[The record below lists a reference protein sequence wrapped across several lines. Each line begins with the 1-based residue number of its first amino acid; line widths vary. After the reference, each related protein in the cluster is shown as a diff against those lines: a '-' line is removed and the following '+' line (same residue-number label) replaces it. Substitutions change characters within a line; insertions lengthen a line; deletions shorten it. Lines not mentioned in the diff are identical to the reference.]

1 MKKKIFDKKT
11 NDTVLYCW
19 LILTIVLLVSYT
31 RKCFS
36 GDVDYIHLIFFCLI
50 SFIPMIA
57 IYIINKTRKEVRER
71 LKYFIAAGYIL
82 FYTFVMVT
90 LKDSVSFV
98 YIIPIIATLVVYN
111 DKLLIGIMCFYAV
124 FLNFAYVIV
133 SYGYGYDSVENMNMY
148 YAQIVSILLSGIF
161 LYRATEILKM
171 HNDKLYE
178 LSEIIIK
185 DPLTDAYN
193 RKFIND
199 NFDEFVS
206 LSNKNGLS
214 LAVLDIDDFKMFNTK
229 YGHDFGDIV
238 LKTFSSIIIKILR
251 KYNDM
256 YFIRLGGDEFAI
268 IAVEANYDKFVTLLE
283 NIRVVIS
290 SYNLKNDDEDVNI
303 SISLGVVNSKKAK
316 SKKFETLYKKADV
329 KLYQAK
335 EKGKN
340 IVIK

>member
-11 NDTVLYCW
+11 NDTVLGCW
-19 LILTIVLLVSYT
+19 LILATLLFVSYF
-31 RKCFS
+31 RKYIY
-36 GDVDYIHLIFFCLI
+36 GDIKYISLLLYSIV
-50 SFIPMIA
+50 SFVPIIA
-57 IYIINKTRKEVRER
+57 IYFINKHKKDIRAK
-71 LKYFIAAGYIL
+71 LKYFIALGYIL
-82 FYTFVMVT
+82 FYTFIMVT
-90 LKDSVSFV
+90 LKDNISFV

-111 DKLLIGIMCFYAV
+111 DKLLIGTMAFYAV
-124 FLNFAYVIV
+124 FINFAYIIV
-133 SYGYGYDSVENMNMY
+133 SYSSGYNDIYYRNLY
-148 YAQIVSILLSGIF
+148 YAEVISILLSGIF

-199 NFDEFVS
+199 NFDEFVQ
-206 LSNKNGLS
+206 LSQKNGLS
-214 LAVLDIDDFKMFNTK
+214 LAVIDIDDFKLFNTK

-238 LKTFSSIIIKILR
+238 LKTFSSIIIKILN
-251 KYNDM
+251 KYQDM
-256 YFIRLGGDEFAI
+256 YFVRLGGDEFAI
-268 IAVEANYDKFVTLLE
+268 IAVDANYERFVTLLD
-283 NIRVVIS
+283 NIRLVIS
-290 SYNLKNDDEDVNI
+290 SYKLKNEDEDVGI

-329 KLYQAK
+329 KLYEAK

-340 IVIK
+340 IVVQ